1 MKNKIIMIMA
11 LAIISSISAALSFIS
26 IEPGTISKVIP
37 ISLSSTSLSDEERES
52 IIYMREEEKLARDV
66 YKMMYAKYNLRP
78 FRNIS
83 QAEERHMELMK
94 DLLTKYNI
102 SDPVSSDETGSFTN
116 STLNELYKKLIDQG
130 NLSLIESLKA
140 GALIEEVDIKD
151 LDKQLSVTQNSD
163 IKDTYTYLRQG
174 SENHLRAYVK
184 NLSKQGV
191 EYSPVELS
199 RDEFD
204 KIIKYESG
212 TGNNNNKCGK
222 CNDCCNGNCGK
233 GNNNKGNNNG
243 NNNRGN
249 NFNGDCPKNNCIYR

>member
-11 LAIISSISAALSFIS
+11 LAVISSISAALSFFN
-26 IEPGTISKVIP
+26 IESATISKLIP
-37 ISLSSTSLSDEERES
+37 ITLSSTSLTDEERES

-102 SDPVSSDETGSFTN
+102 SDPVSSDETGSFNN
-116 STLNELYKKLIDQG
+116 STLNELYKKLIEQG
-130 NLSLIESLKA
+130 NLSLINALKA

-151 LDKQLSVTQNSD
+151 LDKQLSITQNSD
-163 IKDTYTYLRQG
+163 IKETYTYLRQG

-184 NLSKQGV
+184 NLSKQGI

-199 RDEFD
+199 KEEFN

-212 TGNNNNKCGK
+212 NGNGNNKCGK

-233 GNNNKGNNNG
+233 GDNNKGNNNG